1 MECCLQGCSF
11 SAQTLHLSLIDNTI
25 FRYYTDS
32 FYKLFI
38 LKGVFLCFYSA
49 ANSDFC
55 GFRKRNQGS
64 RKIAQWLRVS
74 TTPAEDLRSVP
85 SSHRVTPDVC

>member
-1 MECCLQGCSF
+1 MF
-11 SAQTLHLSLIDNTI
+11 
-25 FRYYTDS
+25 F
-32 FYKLFI
+32 
-38 LKGVFLCFYSA
+38 SA
-49 ANSDFC
+49 ANSEFC

-74 TTPAEDLRSVP
+74 TTPAEGQRSVP